1 MVENEKMKR
10 RSLFGALLFA
20 AFLVFVFCQPLSA
33 GWIIKSKTTS
43 EYESSWSKMY
53 LQNNVFKMVDEDH
66 IFILNGNTRNLTF
79 INTKENTF
87 WKGNLDDF
95 KNRIKEFFGKTMNDY
110 SAQIEEAM
118 KNLTPEQ
125 REMMKQYG
133 VNNPMLNKMQGTNA
147 KKPEVEVIRTSD
159 VMSIVKRSARKYIVK
174 SDGKK
179 MEEVWLAENMI
190 SKKDWNPEIF
200 RELAESMRMG
210 IASTEYEDAD
220 EYWDLQKKGIPLK
233 TIHFTNNY
241 QVVDEVVELIE
252 KNLPPSTF
260 LPPSDCTEVKLENVL
275 QNME

>member
-1 MVENEKMKR
+1 MKR
-10 RSLFGALLFA
+10 KSLFGALLFA
-20 AFLVFVFCQPLSA
+20 VFLVFVCYQPLSA

-43 EYESSWSKMY
+43 QYDVSWSKMY

-66 IFILNGNTRNLTF
+66 IFIMNGNTRDLTF

-87 WKGNLDDF
+87 WKGNMDDF
-95 KNRIKEFFGKTMNDY
+95 KNRMKEFFGKTMNDY
-110 SAQIEEAM
+110 SAQMEEAM

-125 REMMKQYG
+125 REMMKQFG
-133 VNNPMLNKMQGTNA
+133 ANNPMLNKMQGTKA
-147 KKPEVEVIRTSD
+147 KKPEVEVIRTSE
-159 VMSIVKRSARKYIVK
+159 VLSILKRSARKYIVK
-174 SDGKK
+174 SDGRK
-179 MEEVWLAENMI
+179 MEEVFLAENMI

-210 IASTEYEDAD
+210 IVSTDYEDD
-220 EYWDLQKKGIPLK
+220 DQYWDLQKKGIPLK
-233 TIHFTNNY
+233 TIHFNGNS

-260 LPPSDCTEVKLENVL
+260 LPPSDCKEVKLENVL